1 MRTTG
6 LLLAVAFALIWT
18 TSASPV
24 ATAQDAAE
32 VPEGAN
38 WRADLNRGVTERNH
52 WRWTLRRV
60 ERVGDELTVA
70 LRYKNNAS
78 AGRPILLEDQY
89 MTTIA
94 LVDEVQAETRYPLL
108 GVEGISEEV
117 TPVDRKK
124 SKSAVFTFTYP
135 EGATRVWFKSRWI
148 SMRMGGEAS
157 VMEVDFPIDLPPASA
172 KPS

>member
-1 MRTTG
+1 MRFIG
-6 LLLAVAFALIWT
+6 LILVIAFTVVGAFVAGPM
-18 TSASPV
+18 AS
-24 ATAQDAAE
+24 AQDASD
-32 VPEGAN
+32 VPEGSN
-38 WRADLNRGVTERNH
+38 WRADLNKGVSERNH

-60 ERVGDELTVA
+60 ERVGDELTVS

-78 AGRPILLEDQY
+78 TGRPILLEDQY
-89 MTTIA
+89 MTSIA
-94 LVDEVQAETRYPLL
+94 LIDEMQAETRYPLL
-108 GVEGISEEV
+108 GVEGISEEI

-157 VMEVDFPIDLPPASA
+157 IMEVDFPIDLPPASA
-172 KPS
+172 KPT